1 MSDEF
6 LSQEELDALLK
17 GLVSDSD
24 DLPPEIEEYLK
35 YIADGFNNALSAI
48 TGKVVKIG
56 STKVE
61 KVTVSALKDKIPEK
75 FVVSSVN
82 FTGGLKGVNIVLVN
96 EEDASRVSD
105 MMMGGSGEASE
116 MDDLKLSAF
125 VEVLSQ
131 MMGSA
136 ATSLAEY
143 VGGSVTFAP
152 PESKIAQR
160 SMEQIP
166 YINELKGDIFLGSFS
181 LEYEKNAALTFNFL
195 IPKDFVEQLPKEEKE
210 KEVAQSAPMEA
221 VQTAP
226 SEPQHVEKTQVK
238 VKPVEFEE
246 FGTPSIS
253 REEMQ
258 KLELLLDV
266 PLSVSVELGRTKM
279 TLKQILELNEGS
291 IVELDKLTGEPVD
304 MLVNGKIV
312 ARGEVVIVDENF
324 AIRITEIVSPR
335 ERLLSL
341 R

>member
-35 YIADGFNNALSAI
+35 YVADGFNNALSAI
-48 TGKVVKIG
+48 TGKAVKII

-61 KVTVSALKDKIPEK
+61 KVSVSALKDKIPEK

-82 FTGGLKGVNIVLVN
+82 FTEGLKGINIVLVN

-105 MMMGGSGEASE
+105 MMMGGSGEAGE

-152 PESKIAQR
+152 PESRIAQR

-166 YINELKGDIFLGSFS
+166 YIDELKGDIFLGSFS
-181 LEYEKNAALTFNFL
+181 LEYEKNVALTFNFL
-195 IPKDFVEQLPKEEKE
+195 IPKDFVEQLPKKE
-210 KEVAQSAPMEA
+210 KEEPAAQPAPMEA
-221 VQTAP
+221 AQTAP
-226 SEPQHVEKTQVK
+226 PEPQPTEEAQVK

>member
-1 MSDEF
+1 M
-6 LSQEELDALLK
+6 
-17 GLVSDSD
+17 
-24 DLPPEIEEYLK
+24 
-35 YIADGFNNALSAI
+35 
-48 TGKVVKIG
+48 
-56 STKVE
+56 
-61 KVTVSALKDKIPEK
+61 
-75 FVVSSVN
+75 
-82 FTGGLKGVNIVLVN
+82 
-96 EEDASRVSD
+96 
-105 MMMGGSGEASE
+105 
-116 MDDLKLSAF
+116 
-125 VEVLSQ
+125 
-131 MMGSA
+131 
-136 ATSLAEY
+136 
-143 VGGSVTFAP
+143 
-152 PESKIAQR
+152 
-160 SMEQIP
+160 
-166 YINELKGDIFLGSFS
+166 
-181 LEYEKNAALTFNFL
+181 